1 MFDLMLVRHA
11 KSDWHARK
19 EDFERPLNK
28 RGAED
33 ARRMGKYLQEQ
44 GLVPDCMVVSGAKR
58 AKETAQ
64 LLLDAFSLRNDNVI
78 YDKELY
84 LADWETLLE
93 IIQLYARDNQR
104 LLVLAH
110 NPGMDDLVS
119 YISSE
124 PPALSESGKLMV
136 TCAVA
141 GISFD
146 QVKDVGKKGAGK
158 LQFLLRPK
166 EIF

>member
-1 MFDLMLVRHA
+1 
-11 KSDWHARK
+11 
-19 EDFERPLNK
+19 
-28 RGAED
+28 
-33 ARRMGKYLQEQ
+33 
-44 GLVPDCMVVSGAKR
+44 
-58 AKETAQ
+58 
-64 LLLDAFSLRNDNVI
+64 
-78 YDKELY
+78 
-84 LADWETLLE
+84 
-93 IIQLYARDNQR
+93 

-146 QVKDVGKKGAGK
+146 QVKDVGKKGVGK